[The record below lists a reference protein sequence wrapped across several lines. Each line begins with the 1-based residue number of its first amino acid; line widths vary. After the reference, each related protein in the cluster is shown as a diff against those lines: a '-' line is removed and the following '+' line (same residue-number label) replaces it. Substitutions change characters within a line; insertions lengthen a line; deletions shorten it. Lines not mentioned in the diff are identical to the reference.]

1 MRLSTVDVNL
11 TKIFFPLTANPTG
24 YNHLLLAENVLWQ
37 FPETQLLVFILSNG
51 RHPDPFK
58 DIQIPHASFRYEILR
73 SALLEWPDSEKSLPA
88 RYADES
94 EILLKLGRNNCTISR
109 WELSFDRP
117 LRIADHVQYFSKGNK
132 ISLIVGADL
141 IQRMLDPR
149 IFTDTDLAQIESDC
163 LLIAAPR
170 DDIDLKKTLQLIKQ
184 KRGLKLSVLQITPSV
199 LPKKLQKFYQ
209 ISSTLIRKAA
219 QAGHSLEAFLPVNA
233 TLHIS
238 QNHLYNRRKQNTASI
253 YSHLNEHQHSCFEL
267 KEKLEKAAI
276 RLKKYL
282 AQRAKHGLPHRF
294 SVLETSTGG
303 QIAQTFT
310 SLIGASGHF
319 LDGRIIYDQEA
330 QKQFLDVKEFEDS
343 SVSQTRA
350 QNLASAM
357 QRQSGAD
364 WALAET
370 GMAGPPTRDRRS
382 TKNGQC
388 YLGLVKSTEVR
399 YKFLELSPFLTRKEH
414 QLMFAIEALVWVEK
428 ELRKMR

>member
-1 MRLSTVDVNL
+1 MFLPTAEGNLSE
-11 TKIFFPLTANPTG
+11 IYFPLTANPVG

-58 DIQIPHASFRYEILR
+58 TLQIPHSSLRYEILR
-73 SALLEWPDSEKSLPA
+73 RALLDWSDPENSLPA

-94 EILLKLGRNNCTISR
+94 KVLLKLGRNNCAISR
-109 WELSFDRP
+109 WELSFSSP
-117 LRIADHVQYFSKGNK
+117 LRLADHVQNFSTNQK
-132 ISLIVGADL
+132 IALIVGADL

-184 KRGLKLSVLQITPSV
+184 KRGFKLSVLQITKSV

-233 TLHIS
+233 ALHIS
-238 QNHLYNRRKQNTASI
+238 QNHLYNRWTQNTDSN

-267 KEKLEKAAI
+267 KEQLEAAAVKLQKH
-276 RLKKYL
+276 LV
-282 AQRAKHGLPHRF
+282 QRAKNGQPHRF

-303 QIAQTFT
+303 QIHKPSHVLQELQSTFLT
-310 SLIGASGHF
+310 
-319 LDGRIIYDQEA
+319 
-330 QKQFLDVKEFEDS
+330 V
-343 SVSQTRA
+343 
-350 QNLASAM
+350 
-357 QRQSGAD
+357 
-364 WALAET
+364 
-370 GMAGPPTRDRRS
+370 
-382 TKNGQC
+382 
-388 YLGLVKSTEVR
+388 
-399 YKFLELSPFLTRKEH
+399 ELSMIRRLKSNFYLLKNLRIQAYLKQERRILPVLCKDNLV
-414 QLMFAIEALVWVEK
+414 QIGLLQKLVWQVLHQK
-428 ELRKMR
+428 TDSVGKTDNVILVW

>member
-1 MRLSTVDVNL
+1 MLLPTAEVNL
-11 TKIFFPLTANPTG
+11 SEIYFPLTANPVG

-51 RHPDPFK
+51 RHPDPYK
-58 DIQIPHASFRYEILR
+58 TVQIPHASLRYEILR
-73 SALLEWPDSEKSLPA
+73 SALLEWSNTENSLPA

-94 EILLKLGRNNCTISR
+94 KVLLKLGRNNCAISR
-109 WELSFDRP
+109 WELSFSSP
-117 LRIADHVQYFSKGNK
+117 LRLADHVQYFSTDQK
-132 ISLIVGADL
+132 IALIVGADL

-184 KRGLKLSVLQITPSV
+184 KRGLKLSVLQITPIV
-199 LPKKLQKFYQ
+199 LPKKLQIFYQ
-209 ISSTLIRKAA
+209 ISSTHIRKAA

-233 TLHIS
+233 ALHIS
-238 QNHLYNRRKQNTASI
+238 QNHLYNRRKQNTDSN

-267 KEKLEKAAI
+267 KEQLEAAAVKLQKH
-276 RLKKYL
+276 LV
-282 AQRAKHGLPHRF
+282 QRAKNGQPHRF

-310 SLIGASGHF
+310 SLTGASEHF

-330 QKQFLDVKEFEDS
+330 QKQFLAVKEFEDS
-343 SVSQTRA
+343 SVSQTRV
-350 QNLASAM
+350 QNLALAM

-370 GMAGPPTRDRRS
+370 GMAGPPSKDRHSR
-382 TKNGQC
+382 KNGQC
-388 YLGLVKSTEVR
+388 YLGLVISTEVR
-399 YKFLELSPFLTRKEH
+399 YKFLEFNPFLTRKEH
-414 QLMFAIEALVWVEK
+414 QLMFAIEALAWVEK
-428 ELRKMR
+428 ELQIKC

>member
-37 FPETQLLVFILSNG
+37 FPETQLLVFIISNG
-51 RHPDPFK
+51 RHPDPLK

-73 SALLEWPDSEKSLPA
+73 SAILEWSDSEKSLPA
-88 RYADES
+88 KYADES
-94 EILLKLGRNNCTISR
+94 GFLLKLGSNNCTISR
-109 WELSFDRP
+109 WELSFGRP

-149 IFTDTDLAQIESDC
+149 IFTDNDLARIEIGC
-163 LLIAAPR
+163 LMIVAPR
-170 DDIDLKKTLQLIKQ
+170 DNINLNQTLKLIKQ
-184 KRGLKLSVLQITPSV
+184 KRGVKLNILEINQSV
-199 LPKKLQKFYQ
+199 LPKKMQKFYQ
-209 ISSTLIRKAA
+209 ISSTHIRKAT
-219 QAGHSLEAFLPVNA
+219 QAGHSLETFLPVNTA
-233 TLHIS
+233 LYIS
-238 QNHLYNRRKQNTASI
+238 QNCLYNRRKYKNYTNS
-253 YSHLNEHQHSCFEL
+253 SHLNEHQHSCFEL
-267 KEKLEKAAI
+267 KEQLETAAKK
-276 RLKKYL
+276 LKKHL
-282 AQRAKHGLPHRF
+282 VQRAKNGQHHRF

-303 QIAQTFT
+303 QITQTFT
-310 SLIGASGHF
+310 SLTGASEHF
-319 LDGRIIYDQEA
+319 IEGRIIYDQEA
-330 QKQFLDVKEFEDS
+330 QKRFLDVKEFEDS
-343 SVSQTRA
+343 SVSQTRV

-357 QRQSGAD
+357 QKQSGAD

-388 YLGLVKSTEVR
+388 YLSLVKSTEVR
-399 YKFLELSPFLTRKEH
+399 YMFLELSPFLTRKEL

-428 ELRKMR
+428 ELRIMC